1 MFLETLLKTD
11 GDFEEKKTRKLIIPD
26 ATSEAVDN
34 FVRILYGIDVDLD
47 DDDDGLDILK
57 DLIMIGGVYDAS
69 VQEVATEHLKNH
81 LTKENVFEIL
91 ELCKSQKAESGVK
104 NCLQMIVNNF
114 SKEELYKSGQLKDH
128 PDLALKI
135 IGHDVENKN
144 ILTYSKFRTFNAI
157 TGTR

>member
-26 ATSEAVDN
+26 ASSEAVDN

-91 ELCKSQKAESGVK
+91 ELCKNQKAEDGVK
-104 NCLQMIVNNF
+104 NCLQMIFDKGGFCLDSEATQVL
-114 SKEELYKSGQLKDH
+114 SKRSQ
-128 PDLALKI
+128 
-135 IGHDVENKN
+135 
-144 ILTYSKFRTFNAI
+144 
-157 TGTR
+157 